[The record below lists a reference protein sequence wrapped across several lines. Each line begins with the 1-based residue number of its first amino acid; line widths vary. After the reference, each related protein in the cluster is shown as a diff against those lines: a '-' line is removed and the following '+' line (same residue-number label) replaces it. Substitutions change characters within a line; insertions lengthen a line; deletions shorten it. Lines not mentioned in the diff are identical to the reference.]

1 MSKPAEMQA
10 RGHLLV
16 FLGEEA
22 LSKNL
27 KYIYIFPLPFLPAC
41 LPCFTLLP
49 AQLDLVPRLRCSQAG
64 QGAVSFVSQGLRS
77 RSIQDTVK
85 EGAQSERGVKIPYE
99 KVPGDIALEE
109 WVGVCQA
116 YWGRRRKKSLG

>member
-27 KYIYIFPLPFLPAC
+27 KYIYFSSPFPPC
-41 LPCFTLLP
+41 LPPLLYP
-49 AQLDLVPRLRCSQAG
+49 PPSPTRSYPQAG

-77 RSIQDTVK
+77 RSILDTVK
-85 EGAQSERGVKIPYE
+85 EGAQSERGVKIPCG
-99 KVPGDIALEE
+99 KIPGDIALEE

-116 YWGRRRKKSLG
+116 DWGRRRKKSLG